1 MGAQITG
8 VRGLDLAPGLV
19 VELLLLQGLDLSL
32 GKDDTFFGDLGLQ
45 GFQTQFEVGQ
55 VMAKPDAAHR
65 AGRDEHTAL
74 AQLVADTDLA
84 MGRAFN
90 SVIDNRVFRFKI
102 DPVLPV
108 GNPVPMSNRSWLNGP
123 NRITAVGAK
132 GGTWRLLEVDSEKL
146 VPYKSIKP
154 I

>member
-1 MGAQITG
+1 
-8 VRGLDLAPGLV
+8 
-19 VELLLLQGLDLSL
+19 
-32 GKDDTFFGDLGLQ
+32 
-45 GFQTQFEVGQ
+45 
-55 VMAKPDAAHR
+55 MAKPDAAHR

-108 GNPVPMSNRSWLNGP
+108 GNPVPMSNRSWINGP
-123 NRITAVGAK
+123 NRNTAIGAK
-132 GGTWRLLEVDSEKL
+132 GGTWRLLEVGSKEIARTNRIKIIIFSFLLSARACEIQKL
-146 VPYKSIKP
+146 RNEP
-154 I
+154 IFFF